1 MTVTHE
7 QLDALS
13 HPRRLSVLGSINFD
27 NPHLRAELDR
37 MTERTARR
45 TGLPISLATL
55 VLGSAQ
61 VMAGSHG
68 VTGWLAEAGGT
79 PAEWAF
85 CTQAVIS
92 GEPYIVPDAVTDPVQ
107 GANPMVTVQGF
118 GSYAGIP
125 ITIDDEVV
133 GAHCV
138 LDERPH
144 HFTEAEL
151 TELRAAAEEMTSIL
165 QRYQSV

>member
-1 MTVTHE
+1 MTVTRE
-7 QLDALS
+7 QLDVLS
-13 HPRRLSVLGSINFD
+13 DPRRLHVLGSINFD

-37 MTERTARR
+37 ITERTARR

-55 VLGSAQ
+55 VFGSAQ

-85 CTQAVIS
+85 CTQAVVT
-92 GEPYIVPDAVTDPVQ
+92 GQVYIVPDAVTDPAQ
-107 GANPMVTVQGF
+107 AANPLVTVQGF

-133 GAHCV
+133 GAHCL
-138 LDERPH
+138 LDDRPH
-144 HFTEAEL
+144 HFTEEELAEL
-151 TELRAAAEEMTSIL
+151 HDAAAEITALL
-165 QRYQSV
+165 QRYQSA